1 MIVNFAFIPLH
12 FYMAKLKRNKEWYK
26 NLRGKYRLVILND
39 QTFEERLSLRLTR
52 LNVFMIVFSFG
63 IIFIAL
69 TFLLIANTSIKEY
82 IPGYPDI
89 DEKRQLYSLNIRAD
103 SLLLDIERKNKYILN
118 IKNILDD
125 NILINDYSEIELS
138 GIHYDTIKNQK
149 SSNDSILRA
158 EFENQSMYNLYF
170 NESGL
175 LTEPIKSSIKS
186 FSFFTPLQGIITS
199 GFNLIENHYG
209 IDLVTSH
216 NEAVKATLEGTV
228 IFSGWTLETGYII
241 ALQHDR
247 NFISVYKHNS
257 VLLKK
262 EGDHVLAGEPI
273 AISGQSGELTTG
285 PHLHFE
291 LWENGTPVNP
301 EEYIIFN

>member
-1 MIVNFAFIPLH
+1 MV
-12 FYMAKLKRNKEWYK
+12 KLKRNKKWYK

-39 QTFEERLSLRLTR
+39 QTFEERISLRLTR
-52 LNVFMIVFSFG
+52 LNVFVVVFSIG
-63 IIFIAL
+63 VIFMAL
-69 TFLLIANTSIKEY
+69 TFILIANSSIKEY
-82 IPGYPDI
+82 IPGYPNI
-89 DEKRQLYSLNIRAD
+89 DETRQLYKLNILAD
-103 SLLLDIERKNKYILN
+103 SLLLDIEKKNKYISN
-118 IKNILDD
+118 IKNIFNDD
-125 NILINDYSEIELS
+125 TLVEDYNEIELTEA
-138 GIHYDTIKNQK
+138 HYDTIRNEK
-149 SSNDSILRA
+149 SINDSILRA

-170 NESGL
+170 TESGQL
-175 LTEPIKSSIKS
+175 KESNEASIKS

-199 GFNLIENHYG
+199 GFSLIENHYG

-216 NEAVKATLEGTV
+216 NEAVKATLDGTV
-228 IFSGWTLETGYII
+228 VFSGWTLETGYVIG
-241 ALQHDR
+241 LQHER

-301 EEYIIFN
+301 EEYITFH

>member
-1 MIVNFAFIPLH
+1 MV
-12 FYMAKLKRNKEWYK
+12 KLKRNKKWYK

-39 QTFEERLSLRLTR
+39 QTFEERISLRLTR
-52 LNVFMIVFSFG
+52 LMVFVVMFSIG
-63 IIFIAL
+63 VIFMAL
-69 TFLLIANTSIKEY
+69 TFILIANSSIKEY
-82 IPGYPDI
+82 IPGYPNI
-89 DEKRQLYSLNIRAD
+89 DETRQLYRLNILAD
-103 SLLLDIERKNKYILN
+103 SLLMEIEKKNKYVSS
-118 IKNILDD
+118 IKNIFNDD
-125 NILINDYSEIELS
+125 TLVEDYLEIELAEAR
-138 GIHYDTIKNQK
+138 YDTIRNEK
-149 SSNDSILRA
+149 SINDSILRA

-170 NESGL
+170 TESGQL
-175 LTEPIKSSIKS
+175 KESNEASIKS

-216 NEAVKATLEGTV
+216 NEAVKATLDGTV
-228 IFSGWTLETGYII
+228 IFSGWTLETGYVIG
-241 ALQHDR
+241 LQHER

-301 EEYIIFN
+301 EEYITFH

>member
-1 MIVNFAFIPLH
+1 
-12 FYMAKLKRNKEWYK
+12 MAKTKTNKKWYK
-26 NLRGKYRLVILND
+26 NLRVKYRLVIFND
-39 QTFEERLSLRLTR
+39 QTFEDRLSLRLTR
-52 LNVFMIVFSFG
+52 LNVFLSVFSVS
-63 IIFIAL
+63 IIFMTL
-69 TFLLIANTSIKEY
+69 TFILISNTSIKKY

-89 DEKRQLYSLNIRAD
+89 DEKRQLYNLNILAD
-103 SLLLDIERKNKYILN
+103 SLLMDIEKKNLYIAN
-118 IKNILDD
+118 IKNIFED
-125 NILINDYSEIELS
+125 NIIEENYDESELIDP
-138 GIHYDTIKNQK
+138 HYDTIKNIK
-149 SSNDSILRA
+149 SDNDSILRA

-170 NESGL
+170 TESGQ
-175 LTEPIKSSIKS
+175 LTESNESSIKS
-186 FSFFTPLQGIITS
+186 FNFFTPLQGIITS
-199 GFNLIENHYG
+199 RFNLMENHYG
-209 IDLVTSH
+209 IDIVTSH

-241 ALQHDR
+241 GLQHER

-273 AISGQSGELTTG
+273 AISGQSGELSTG

-301 EEYIIFN
+301 EDYIVFY

>member
-1 MIVNFAFIPLH
+1 MV
-12 FYMAKLKRNKEWYK
+12 KLKRNKKWYK

-39 QTFEERLSLRLTR
+39 QTFEERISLRLTR
-52 LNVFMIVFSFG
+52 LNVFVVLFSIG
-63 IIFIAL
+63 VIFMAL
-69 TFLLIANTSIKEY
+69 TFILIANSSIKEY
-82 IPGYPDI
+82 IPGYPNI
-89 DEKRQLYSLNIRAD
+89 NETRQLYNLNILAD
-103 SLLLDIERKNKYILN
+103 SLILDIERKNKYISN
-118 IKNILDD
+118 IKNIFNGDTLVE
-125 NILINDYSEIELS
+125 DYLEIELAEAR
-138 GIHYDTIKNQK
+138 YDTIRNKK
-149 SSNDSILRA
+149 SINDSILRA

-170 NESGL
+170 TESGQL
-175 LTEPIKSSIKS
+175 KESNEASIKS

-216 NEAVKATLEGTV
+216 NEAVKATLDGTV
-228 IFSGWTLETGYII
+228 VFSGWTLETGYVIG
-241 ALQHDR
+241 LQHER

-301 EEYIIFN
+301 EEYITFY

>member
-1 MIVNFAFIPLH
+1 MV
-12 FYMAKLKRNKEWYK
+12 KLKRNKKWYK

-52 LNVFMIVFSFG
+52 LNVFLIVFSVG
-63 IIFIAL
+63 VIFMAL
-69 TFLLIANTSIKEY
+69 TFILIANSSIKEY
-82 IPGYPDI
+82 IPGYPNI
-89 DEKRQLYSLNIRAD
+89 DETRQLYKLNILAD
-103 SLLLDIERKNKYILN
+103 SLLLDIEKKNRYISN
-118 IKNILDD
+118 IKNIFNDD
-125 NILINDYSEIELS
+125 TLVNDYLEIELTEAR
-138 GIHYDTIKNQK
+138 YDTIRNEK
-149 SSNDSILRA
+149 SINDSILRA

-170 NESGL
+170 TESGQL
-175 LTEPIKSSIKS
+175 KESNEASIKS

-216 NEAVKATLEGTV
+216 NEAVKATLDGTV
-228 IFSGWTLETGYII
+228 VFSDWTLETGYVIG
-241 ALQHDR
+241 LQHER

-291 LWENGTPVNP
+291 LWENGTPINP
-301 EEYIIFN
+301 EEYIIFH

>member
-1 MIVNFAFIPLH
+1 MT
-12 FYMAKLKRNKEWYK
+12 KSNKKWYK
-26 NLRGKYRLVILND
+26 NLRVKYRLVIFND
-39 QTFEERLSLRLTR
+39 QTFEDRFSFRLTR
-52 LNVFMIVFSFG
+52 INVFASVFSIG
-63 IIFIAL
+63 IIFMTL
-69 TFLLIANTSIKEY
+69 TFILIANTSIKNY

-89 DEKRQLYSLNIRAD
+89 DEKRQLYNLNILAD
-103 SLLLDIERKNKYILN
+103 SLLMDIEKKNRYIAG
-118 IKNILDD
+118 IKNIFED
-125 NILINDYSEIELS
+125 NPLEEDYTEVELAELR
-138 GIHYDTIKNQK
+138 YDTIKNRK
-149 SSNDSILRA
+149 SYNDSVLRA

-170 NESGL
+170 NESEQL
-175 LTEPIKSSIKS
+175 NESNETSIRS
-186 FSFFTPLQGIITS
+186 FNFFTPLQGIITL
-199 GFNLIENHYG
+199 GFNLMENHYG
-209 IDLVTSH
+209 IDIVTSR

-228 IFSGWTLETGYII
+228 IFSGWTLETGYVIG
-241 ALQHDR
+241 LQHER

-262 EGDHVLAGEPI
+262 EGDHVMAGEPI